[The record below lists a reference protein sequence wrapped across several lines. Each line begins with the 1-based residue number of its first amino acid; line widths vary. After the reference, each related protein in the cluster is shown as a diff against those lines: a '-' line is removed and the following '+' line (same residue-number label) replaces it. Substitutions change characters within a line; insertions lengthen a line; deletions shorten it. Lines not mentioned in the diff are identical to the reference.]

1 MGGQENEMEIE
12 DSVEFP
18 PKTSMV
24 PKGSTVALAV
34 RHGGFWRKQKRVI
47 LTTMRIP
54 YSRVQVGTLI
64 SIHVSLRYI
73 TLKSRC
79 WGDVSSL
86 RPFITN
92 VGASF

>member
-54 YSRVQVGTLI
+54 Y
-64 SIHVSLRYI
+64 
-73 TLKSRC
+73 
-79 WGDVSSL
+79 
-86 RPFITN
+86 
-92 VGASF
+92 